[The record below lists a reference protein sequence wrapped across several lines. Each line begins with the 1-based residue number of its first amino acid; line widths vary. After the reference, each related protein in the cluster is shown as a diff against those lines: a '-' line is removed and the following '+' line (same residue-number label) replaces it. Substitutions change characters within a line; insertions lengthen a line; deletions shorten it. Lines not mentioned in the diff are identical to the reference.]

1 MNRALLILS
10 ALVGVSAPLTVAFG
24 AMGADI
30 GWVSFETGFW
40 LLTLTVGWWLA
51 VAGVGLGLAAAILNL
66 RSLGR
71 AWPWLI
77 AGLVVPAAALGG
89 LWTLQ
94 SRLDAVPP
102 VVETSTDWTDP
113 PAYSDAILSR
123 RGRAAA
129 PVLPNPVIGE
139 EAAARR
145 SAWAVWSGVSVAEA
159 NARACPSARTIARLA
174 DSEEVVAALEAEGV
188 RVIGQSLW
196 RVEGF
201 QESTFYGRVRDVVV
215 RMEPGATDIRVTE
228 RVGDVDLGDTC
239 DLAASLVERL
249 SR

>member
-1 MNRALLILS
+1 MNRALLILA
-10 ALVGVSAPLTVAFG
+10 ALVGVSAPLTVTFG

-51 VAGVGLGLAAAILNL
+51 VGGVGLGLVAAILNL
-66 RSLGR
+66 RSLGQ

-77 AGLVVPAAALGG
+77 AGLVVPVATLGG

-123 RGRAAA
+123 RSGAA
-129 PVLPNPVIGE
+129 PVLPNPVIAD

-145 SAWAVWSGVSVAEA
+145 SAWASWSGLSVAEA
-159 NARACPSARTIARLA
+159 NARACPSARTIARLV
-174 DSEEVVAALEAEGV
+174 DSGAVVAALEAEGV

>member
-123 RGRAAA
+123 RSGAA
-129 PVLPNPVIGE
+129 PVLPNPVIAD

-145 SAWAVWSGVSVAEA
+145 SAWASWSGLSVAEA
-159 NARACPSARTIARLA
+159 NARACPSARTIARLV
-174 DSEEVVAALEAEGV
+174 DSGAVVAALEAEGV

>member
-1 MNRALLILS
+1 MNRALLIL
-10 ALVGVSAPLTVAFG
+10 AAAVGAAAPLVVAFG
-24 AMGADI
+24 ATGADI

-40 LLTLTVGWWLA
+40 LLTLTIGWWLA
-51 VAGVGLGLAAAILNL
+51 VAGVALGLMAAILNR
-66 RSLGR
+66 RSFGR
-71 AWPWLI
+71 AWPWLV
-77 AGLVVPAAALGG
+77 AGLVVPAATLGG

-113 PAYSDAILSR
+113 PTYSDAILSR
-123 RGRAAA
+123 RDRATV
-129 PVLPNPVIGE
+129 PILPNPVIAVE
-139 EAAARR
+139 PAARR
-145 SAWAVWSGVSVAEA
+145 TAWAVWSGVSVAEA

-174 DSEEVVAALEAEGV
+174 DSDEVVAALEAEGV
-188 RVIGQSLW
+188 RVVGQSLW

-201 QESTFYGRVRDVVV
+201 QESAFYGRVRDVVV

-239 DLAASLVERL
+239 DLTASLVARL
-249 SR
+249 NP